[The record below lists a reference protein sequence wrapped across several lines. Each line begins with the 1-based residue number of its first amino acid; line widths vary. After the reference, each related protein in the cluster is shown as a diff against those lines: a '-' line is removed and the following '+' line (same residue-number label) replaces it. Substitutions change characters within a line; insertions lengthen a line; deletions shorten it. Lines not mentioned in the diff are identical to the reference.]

1 MKTKKLLSVA
11 LVSALLAACSSSG
24 GGGNGVRLG
33 TSSLSSVPQQYRDT
47 VSKAKTM
54 SLVEPIGT
62 GSSLSLN
69 GKTGEYNFSELPN
82 GHTDLSMSMSYQ
94 TVQGNAATATG
105 TMLVYQQPYSVVT
118 GEIWT
123 QDTGDHSKNYTL
135 DAFYFGEIL
144 GFTTPAAAVTT
155 LTNQNAIFEYKG
167 LAFDG
172 KEQGTLNYTMNFGAK
187 KGSGSITGFTRTGLI
202 DLLPSNLF
210 VNGAKINGTQVDIL
224 IGGSVQLE
232 KAPQE
237 NNLKYNLS
245 FFGPNAEE
253 LAGSLYDVKNDGVLG
268 DDEIIFAGK
277 R

>member
-47 VSKAKTM
+47 VSKAKTV
-54 SLVEPIGT
+54 SLVGP
-62 GSSLSLN
+62 GSSLTLG

-105 TMLVYQQPYSVVT
+105 TMLVYQQPYSVVI
-118 GEIWT
+118 GETWT
-123 QDTGDHSKNYTL
+123 KDSGDMFDKSDIDTFHS
-135 DAFYFGEIL
+135 GEIL
-144 GFTTPAAAVTT
+144 GFTTPAAAITA
-155 LTNQNAIFEYKG
+155 LTNQNAIFDYKG
-167 LAFDG
+167 VAFDG
-172 KEQGTLNYTMNFGAK
+172 QEQGTLDYTMNFGTR
-187 KGSGSITGFTRTGLI
+187 KGLGSITGFTRTGSI
-202 DLLPSNLF
+202 DLLTSNLF
-210 VNGAKINGTQVDIL
+210 VNGSKINGTQVDIL
-224 IGGSVQLE
+224 IGGSARFQ
-232 KAPQE
+232 KSSASDPDA
-237 NNLKYNLS
+237 KYTLS

-253 LAGSLYDVKNDGVLG
+253 LAGQLEGSSGQSFLGKNK
-268 DDEIIFAGK
+268 IIFAGK